1 MDTGDREQY
10 NPRRPLV
17 PNQSR
22 NMTGE
27 RIQRRLAAILA
38 ADVAGYSRL
47 MGEDEEGTL
56 AALTG
61 HRVELIEP
69 CLTEHGGR
77 LVKTTGDGFLVEF
90 ASAVDA
96 VRGALAF
103 QDGMRARNAGT
114 EEDRRLRFRIG
125 VNLGD
130 VMVQDGDIFGDGV
143 NVAARLE
150 ALAEPDRIVVSGK
163 VHDEVRGKVD
173 AAFDDLG
180 PQQVKNIAD
189 PVPAIADR
197 ANAGEAEP
205 AQDPAVPDRPS
216 IAVLAFDNMSGD
228 PEQEYFSDGI
238 AEDIITDISK
248 ISGLFVIARNSSFAY
263 KGETVDVKRV
273 ARELGVK
280 FVLEGSVRKAA
291 NRVRITAQLI
301 DGSTGGHLW
310 AERYDR
316 VLEDIFAIQ
325 DEITQHIVDALKVE
339 LDLDEKARIGGPATT
354 SIEAYD
360 FALRAREMLLRH
372 VPEDNAEAAKLYERS
387 IALDPDFITAHTE
400 LALTLYTAYLNG
412 WNDDIDATLER
423 GRQLASRA
431 VELDPS
437 DPQGHWALAYGRL
450 WRRDLAGALE
460 AIERAAVLGP
470 NNAEVHATRG
480 YILSYASRPAEA
492 IESLKTSM
500 RLDPQHPRIW
510 LHFLAHAYFV
520 EGNYVEAA
528 SLLKRRIRLQ
538 PETDISRV
546 LLASCYGHLGHE
558 ADARREWNEVLG
570 INPDYSVERKARILP
585 YANPA
590 DWDRFVEG
598 LRKADV
604 PVT

>member
-1 MDTGDREQY
+1 
-10 NPRRPLV
+10 
-17 PNQSR
+17 
-22 NMTGE
+22 MTGE

-56 AALTG
+56 SALTG
-61 HRVELIEP
+61 HRAELIEP
-69 CLTEHGGR
+69 CLAEHGGR
-77 LVKTTGDGFLVEF
+77 LVKTTGDGLLVEF

-96 VRGALAF
+96 VRCAIAF
-103 QDGMRARNAGT
+103 QEGMRVRNAGIA
-114 EEDRRLRFRIG
+114 EDHRIRFRIG
-125 VNLGD
+125 LNLGD
-130 VMVQDGDIFGDGV
+130 VMVQDDDVFGDGV
-143 NVAARLE
+143 NIAARLE

-163 VHDEVRGKVD
+163 IHDEARGKVD

-180 PQQVKNIAD
+180 PQRVKNIAE
-189 PVPAIADR
+189 PVAAFCVRTD
-197 ANAGEAEP
+197 AGEAETIP
-205 AQDPAVPDRPS
+205 DPALPDRPS

-228 PEQEYFSDGI
+228 AEQEYFSDGI
-238 AEDIITDISK
+238 AEDIVTDISK

-263 KGETVDVKRV
+263 KGKTVDVKRV
-273 ARELGVK
+273 SRELGVK

-325 DEITQHIVDALKVE
+325 DEITRNIVEALKVE
-339 LDLDEKARIGGPATT
+339 LALDERDRIGGPTTT

-372 VPEDNAEAAKLYERS
+372 KQEDNAEALKLYKRS
-387 IALDPDFITAHTE
+387 IELDPDFITAHAE
-400 LALTLYTAYLNG
+400 LAITLFTSYLNG
-412 WNDDIDATLER
+412 WNDDAEATLQR

-450 WRRDLAGALE
+450 WTRDLAGALE
-460 AIERAAVLGP
+460 AIEKAAALGP
-470 NNAEVHATRG
+470 NYAEAYATRG
-480 YILSYASRPAEA
+480 YMLSYASRPAEA

-510 LHFLAHAYFV
+510 LHFLAHAYFM
-520 EGNYVEAA
+520 EGNYQQAV

-546 LLASCYGHLGHE
+546 LLASCYGHLGLE
-558 ADARREWNEVLG
+558 ADARSEWNEVLR
-570 INPDYSVERKARILP
+570 INPDFSVERKARVLP
-585 YANPA
+585 YANSA
-590 DWDRFVEG
+590 DWDRYVAG
-598 LRKADV
+598 LRKAGV
-604 PVT
+604 PIT

>member
-1 MDTGDREQY
+1 MAD
-10 NPRRPLV
+10 
-17 PNQSR
+17 SF
-22 NMTGE
+22 
-27 RIQRRLAAILA
+27 QRRLAAILA

-56 AALTG
+56 AVLTA
-61 HRVELIEP
+61 HIKELIEP
-69 CLTEHGGR
+69 CIAEHRGR
-77 LVKTTGDGFLVEF
+77 IVKTTGDGLLGEF
-90 ASAVDA
+90 ASVVDA
-96 VRGALAF
+96 VRCAVAF
-103 QDGMRARNAGT
+103 QERVTGRNADIPK
-114 EEDRRLRFRIG
+114 DRRIEFRIG

-130 VMVQDGDIFGDGV
+130 VIVQDDDVYGDGV

-150 ALAEPDRIVVSGK
+150 ALAETGGICISGT
-163 VHDEVRGKVD
+163 V
-173 AAFDDLG
+173 FDQIGAKLDLSIENLG
-180 PQQVKNIAD
+180 PQSFKNIAE
-189 PVPAIADR
+189 PVRTYRVRIGRP
-197 ANAGEAEP
+197 EP
-205 AQDPAVPDRPS
+205 ALGKQPDALPLPDKPS

-263 KGETVDVKRV
+263 KNQMLEVKRV

-301 DGSTGGHLW
+301 DGTTGGHLW

-325 DEITQHIVDALKVE
+325 DEITQRIVQALKVE
-339 LDLDEKARIGGPATT
+339 LDLDERERISGPATT

-372 VPEDNAEAAKLYERS
+372 KPGDNVEAKKLYERS
-387 IALDPDFITAHTE
+387 TELDSDFITAHAG
-400 LALTLYTAYLNG
+400 LAITLYTSYLNG
-412 WNDDIDATLER
+412 WNDDAEATLQR
-423 GRQLASRA
+423 GLQLASRA

-450 WRRDLAGALE
+450 WTRDLAGALE
-460 AIERAAVLGP
+460 AIERAVALGP
-470 NNAEVHATRG
+470 NYAEAYATRG
-480 YILSYASRPAEA
+480 YMLSYASRPAEA

-510 LHFLAHAYFV
+510 LHFLAHAHFV
-520 EGNYVEAA
+520 GGDYQEAA
-528 SLLKRRIRLQ
+528 LLLKRRIRLQ

-546 LLASCYGHLGHE
+546 LLASCQGHLGLD
-558 ADARREWNEVLG
+558 ADARNAWVEVLR
-570 INPDYSVERKARILP
+570 INPDYSVERKGRVLP
-585 YANPA
+585 YENPA

-598 LRKADV
+598 LRKAGV
-604 PVT
+604 QE